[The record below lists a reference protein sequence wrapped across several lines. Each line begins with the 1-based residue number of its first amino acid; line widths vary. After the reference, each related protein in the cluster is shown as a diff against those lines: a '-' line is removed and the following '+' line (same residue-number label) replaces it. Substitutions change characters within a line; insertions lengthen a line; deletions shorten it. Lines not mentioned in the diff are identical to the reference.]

1 MSMSVCLSFICP
13 TAGITRKPLG
23 QTLPIFVR
31 VAYGR
36 GSVLVRWRCTALCT
50 SGFVDDVRFSYNGLG
65 GVTLPQLQPRC
76 NVMHRLTPLLC
87 GICCVL
93 FCPRLERALRLE
105 EPFVKGLPGRMQ
117 CIIALLSLLT
127 AVASSMLRRQG
138 D

>member
-1 MSMSVCLSFICP
+1 MLP
-13 TAGITRKPLG
+13 TAVARSSSGGVALRYVLPVLWMTLG
-23 QTLPIFVR
+23 FHTM
-31 VAYGR
+31 AY
-36 GSVLVRWRCTALCT
+36 
-50 SGFVDDVRFSYNGLG
+50 G